1 MTSLWSVRKM
11 IFAPVKSFAG
21 VVERSQLSGK
31 VKHVFEVT
39 NETHIS
45 NPILKVKI
53 LGRKIKFNKLLY
65 DIWNSKLYY

>member
-1 MTSLWSVRKM
+1 M

-53 LGRKIKFNKLLY
+53 LSRKIKFNKLLY
-65 DIWNSKLYY
+65 DI